1 MLLCSMKKYRKLI
14 VISIL
19 LIIVAFLCAFC
30 ARKVV
35 FFTQNTHH
43 SILVIPKNASFSQVV
58 DSLKKNNIVKDIQTF
73 QIASKILKYD
83 KNVMRGKYEIKENE
97 TNYQLVKKLRK
108 GQHYPVTFTFNN
120 VRTLS
125 DFLQKTDKKFLF
137 SAQELQ
143 NLLEDEQFL
152 TELGFT
158 KKTLPALF
166 IPNTYQIY
174 YDIDADE
181 FVEKFQIFY
190 HQFWNEKRLHQAFQ
204 ISLTPIE
211 VTTLA
216 SIVEEENYKEFEKP
230 IIAGVY
236 INRLNMG
243 MKLQADPTVK
253 FAVDDV
259 TLKRILYKHL
269 ETDSPYNTYMYAGLP
284 PGPIRFPMPSTIDSV
299 LQYTKHNYLY
309 MCAKEDFSGEHNFA
323 ATHAE
328 HERNATKYRN
338 ALNKLNI
345 KN

>member
-1 MLLCSMKKYRKLI
+1 MKKRKNLLI
-14 VISIL
+14 VCIIL
-19 LIIVAFLCAFC
+19 VAIALFGAFY

-35 FFTQNTHH
+35 FFTQNTNYTV
-43 SILVIPKNASFSQVV
+43 LVIPKNASFRQVI
-58 DSLKKNNIVKDIQTF
+58 DSLTKNNVVKNIQTF
-73 QIASKILKYD
+73 QIAAKILKYD

-97 TNYQLVKKLRK
+97 TNYQLVKKLRR

-120 VRTLS
+120 VRTLP

-137 SAQELQ
+137 SMQELQ
-143 NLLEDEQFL
+143 NLLENDVFL
-152 TELGFT
+152 DSLGFT
-158 KKTLPALF
+158 KETLPALF

-174 YDIDADE
+174 YDIDVKE
-181 FVEKFQIFY
+181 FVEKFQTFY
-190 HQFWNEKRLHQAFQ
+190 HQFWNEKRLQQAF
-204 ISLTPIE
+204 SLSLNPIE

-236 INRLNMG
+236 INRLNIG

-253 FAVDDV
+253 FAVGDV
-259 TLKRILYKHL
+259 TLKRILFKHL

-284 PGPIRFPMPSTIDSV
+284 PGPIRLPAPSTIDSV

-309 MCAKEDFSGEHNFA
+309 MCAKEDFSGGHNFA
-323 ATHAE
+323 VTHTE

-338 ALNKLNI
+338 ALNKLNA

>member
-1 MLLCSMKKYRKLI
+1 MKRTRYILI
-14 VISIL
+14 VSIL
-19 LIIVAFLCAFC
+19 MITVAVICAFV
-30 ARKVV
+30 ARKKL
-35 FFTQNTHH
+35 FFTPNTTFFTT
-43 SILVIPKNASFSQVV
+43 LTIPKQGTFEQVV
-58 DSLKKNNIVKDIQTF
+58 DSLVSNNIVNDIQTF
-73 QIASKILKYD
+73 KLAAKILKYD
-83 KNVMRGKYEIKENE
+83 KNVMRGRYEIKANE
-97 TNYQLVKKLRK
+97 TNYQLIKKLRK

-120 VRTLS
+120 VRTLP
-125 DFLQKTDKKFLF
+125 DFIQKTDKKFLF

-143 NLLEDEQFL
+143 NMLEDEQFL
-152 TELGFT
+152 TEMGFT

-181 FVEKFQIFY
+181 FIEKFLTFY
-190 HQFWNEKRLHQAFQ
+190 QSFWNERRLQQAAAL
-204 ISLTPIE
+204 SLSPVE

-230 IIAGVY
+230 MIAGVY
-236 INRLNMG
+236 INRLRIG
-243 MKLQADPTVK
+243 MRLQADPTVK
-253 FAVDDV
+253 FAVGDV
-259 TLKRILYKHL
+259 TLKRILFKHL

-284 PGPIRFPMPSTIDSV
+284 PGPIRFPDPSTIDSV

-323 ATHAE
+323 TTLAE

-338 ALNKLNI
+338 ALNKLQI

>member
-1 MLLCSMKKYRKLI
+1 MNKRKN
-14 VISIL
+14 L
-19 LIIVAFLCAFC
+19 LIICIILITIALLGAFYM
-30 ARKVV
+30 RKVV
-35 FFTQNTHH
+35 FFTQNTNYAV
-43 SILVIPKNASFSQVV
+43 LVIPKNASFSQVV
-58 DSLKKNNIVKDIQTF
+58 DSLIKNNIVKNIQTF
-73 QIASKILKYD
+73 QIAAKILKYD
-83 KNVMRGKYEIKENE
+83 KNVMRGRYEIKENE

-137 SAQELQ
+137 SMQELQ
-143 NLLEDEQFL
+143 NLLENDVFL
-152 TELGFT
+152 DSLGFT
-158 KKTLPALF
+158 KETLPALF

-181 FVEKFQIFY
+181 FVEKFQTFY
-190 HQFWNEKRLHQAFQ
+190 HQFWNEKRLQRAFS
-204 ISLTPIE
+204 ISLTPAE

-236 INRLNMG
+236 INRLNIG

-253 FAVDDV
+253 FAVGDV
-259 TLKRILYKHL
+259 TLQRILFKHL

-299 LQYTKHNYLY
+299 LHHAKHNYLY

-323 ATHAE
+323 ATYAE

>member
-1 MLLCSMKKYRKLI
+1 MKHRKKILTTG
-14 VISIL
+14 SII
-19 LIIVAFLCAFC
+19 IIVFALILAFY

-35 FFTQNTHH
+35 FFTQNTNYAV
-43 SILVIPKNASFSQVV
+43 LVIPKNASFSQVV
-58 DSLKKNNIVKDIQTF
+58 DSLAKNGIVKNIQTF
-73 QIASKILKYD
+73 QLAAKILKYD
-83 KNVMRGKYEIKENE
+83 KNVMRGRYEIKEKE
-97 TNYQLVKKLRK
+97 TNYQLVKKLRR

-120 VRTLS
+120 VRTLN

-137 SAQELQ
+137 STQELQ

-158 KKTLPALF
+158 KETLPALF
-166 IPNTYQIY
+166 IPDTYQIY
-174 YDIDADE
+174 YDIDAEE
-181 FVEKFQIFY
+181 FVEKFQTFY
-190 HQFWNEKRLHQAFQ
+190 RQFWNEKRLHQAFSL
-204 ISLTPIE
+204 SLTPVE

-236 INRLNMG
+236 INRLNIG

-253 FAVDDV
+253 FAVGDV
-259 TLKRILYKHL
+259 TLQRILFKHL
-269 ETDSPYNTYMYAGLP
+269 ETDSPYNTYMYTGLP

-299 LQYTKHNYLY
+299 LRYTKHNYLY

-338 ALNKLNI
+338 ALNKLQI
-345 KN
+345 KK

>member
-1 MLLCSMKKYRKLI
+1 MKHQKKLI
-14 VISIL
+14 ISVLFISIA
-19 LIIVAFLCAFC
+19 IFFAFF

-35 FFTQNTHH
+35 FFTQNTNF
-43 SILVIPKNASFSQVV
+43 SILVIPKNASFNQVV
-58 DSLKKNNIVKDIQTF
+58 DSLTKNNIVKNIQTF
-73 QIASKILKYD
+73 TVASKILKYD
-83 KNVMRGKYEIKENE
+83 KNVMRGRYEIKANE
-97 TNYQLVKKLRK
+97 TNYQLIKKLRK

-120 VRTLS
+120 VRTLT

-137 SAQELQ
+137 SMQELQ
-143 NLLEDEQFL
+143 KLLDNEQFL

-158 KKTLPALF
+158 KETLPALF

-181 FVEKFQIFY
+181 FVEKFQTFY
-190 HQFWNEKRLHQAFQ
+190 QQFWNEKRLHQAFSL
-204 ISLTPIE
+204 SLTPVE

-253 FAVDDV
+253 FAVGDV
-259 TLKRILYKHL
+259 TLQRILFKHL

-299 LQYTKHNYLY
+299 LQYTRHNYLY
-309 MCAKEDFSGEHNFA
+309 MCAKEDFSGAHNFA
-323 ATHAE
+323 VTLAE

-338 ALNKLNI
+338 ALNNLNR
-345 KN
+345 KK

>member
-1 MLLCSMKKYRKLI
+1 MKRIRYILI
-14 VISIL
+14 ISIL
-19 LIIVAFLCAFC
+19 LIAIAVVCAFF
-30 ARKVV
+30 ARKKL
-35 FFTQNTHH
+35 FFTPNTTLFTTL
-43 SILVIPKNASFSQVV
+43 IIPKQGTFDQVV
-58 DSLKKNNIVKDIQTF
+58 DSLVSHNIVKNIRTF
-73 QIASKILKYD
+73 KLASKILKYD
-83 KNVMRGKYEIKENE
+83 KNVMRGRYEIKTNE

-108 GQHYPVTFTFNN
+108 GQHFPVTFTFNN
-120 VRTLS
+120 IRTLPE
-125 DFLQKTDKKFLF
+125 FLQKTDKKFLF
-137 SAQELQ
+137 SMQELQ
-143 NLLEDEQFL
+143 NLLGDEQFL
-152 TELGFT
+152 TALGFT

-174 YDIDADE
+174 YDIEAEE
-181 FVEKFQIFY
+181 FVEKFQTFY
-190 HQFWNEKRLHQAFQ
+190 HQFWNEKRLHKAFQ

-236 INRLNMG
+236 INRLKIG

-253 FAVDDV
+253 FAVGDV
-259 TLKRILYKHL
+259 TLQRILYKHL

-299 LQYTKHNYLY
+299 LHYTKHNYLY

-323 ATHAE
+323 VTHAE

-338 ALNKLNI
+338 ALNNLSQK
-345 KN
+345 K